1 VAQFGKVE
9 IADAEVNRLTDR
21 ELAQRLV
28 SEGVSRLTAA
38 RLVEIARVVVDLG
51 CGALAAHR
59 RHPQ

>member
-1 VAQFGKVE
+1 MAQFGKVE

-38 RLVEIARVVVDLG
+38 RLVEIARSEVDLG
-51 CGALAAHR
+51 RARPHPTSR
-59 RHPQ
+59 RA